1 MFGIVRLF
9 GTPKDVIDAE
19 VFFAEINYLRNRYLL
34 ARFWIDMVVITVLN
48 CESNRNVRRRSANE
62 RIAIIHLRLLVRQQI
77 GASDTNAQ
85 LFCSVVDSAKISPG
99 HEVGI
104 DKYD

>member
-9 GTPKDVIDAE
+9 GTPEDVIDAE

-48 CESNRNVRRRSANE
+48 GESRYPF
-62 RIAIIHLRLLVRQQI
+62 
-77 GASDTNAQ
+77 
-85 LFCSVVDSAKISPG
+85 LFAPYEYS
-99 HEVGI
+99 
-104 DKYD
+104 Y